1 LVQSTPPVY
10 TPGYICIGGI
20 IIDDIVLPDGRTTMG
35 VLGGGVTHAAAGM
48 IIWGQRPGLVSC
60 AGRDLP
66 DAARRRL
73 ERDFDLGGMRWL
85 DQPQARAWQLFEWDG
100 RRTEIFRVDE
110 LEPFLYGPGLDA
122 LPSWYR
128 EARGAHLLRDGAV
141 APWRDALPGATVLW
155 EPIQPFMMPQNA
167 AAFRAALPL
176 VDIVSP
182 NWVEAQALYG
192 RSDPAALVHAMLDD
206 GARVAV
212 LRMGEQGSIAGRQ
225 GDPDLLRVPVVP
237 VAEIVD
243 QTGAGNTYC
252 GAFLVGWCQTADLAQ
267 ASAYGAVAA
276 SFALEVTGVA
286 DPPADY
292 VAQRDARVRALAD
305 RLEVVR

>member
-1 LVQSTPPVY
+1 MVQPNPPAY
-10 TPGYICIGGI
+10 TPDYICIGGI
-20 IIDDIVLPDGRTTMG
+20 IIDDIVLPDGRATMG

-48 IIWGQRPGLVSC
+48 VIWGQRPGLVSC

-66 DAARRRL
+66 EGARRRL
-73 ERDFDLGGMRWL
+73 ERDFDLGGMQWL
-85 DQPQARAWQLFEWDG
+85 NLPQARAWQLFEWDG

-110 LEPFLYGPGLDA
+110 LNPFLYGPDLDA

-128 EARGAHLLRDGAV
+128 AARGVHLLRNGEV
-141 APWRDALPGATVLW
+141 APWRATLPGATLLW
-155 EPIQPFMMPQNA
+155 EPIQPFMAPENA

-182 NWVEAQALYG
+182 NLLEAQALYG
-192 RSDPAALVHAMLDD
+192 LSDPAALVRAMLDD
-206 GARVAV
+206 GATVAV
-212 LRMGEQGSIAGRQ
+212 LRMGEQGSLAGRQ
-225 GDPDLLRVPVVP
+225 GDPDLLRVPVVE

-267 ASAYGAVAA
+267 ASVYGAVAA
-276 SFALEVTGVA
+276 SFALEATGVA

-292 VAQRDARVRALAD
+292 MAQRDARARALTS
-305 RLEVVR
+305 RLEVAR